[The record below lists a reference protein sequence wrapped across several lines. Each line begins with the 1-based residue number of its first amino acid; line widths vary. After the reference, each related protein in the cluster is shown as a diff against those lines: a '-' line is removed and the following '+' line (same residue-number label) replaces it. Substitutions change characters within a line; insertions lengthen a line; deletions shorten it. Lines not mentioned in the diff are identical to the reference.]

1 MPKKVAISV
10 VIPAFNE
17 EKYIW
22 TVLNGLKAQT
32 FKDFETIVVDGGSSD
47 KTRKIARTCAKVII
61 EPKRGIGRARNKGA
75 CAAYGKIIVF
85 LDADTKPCSKLLETY
100 YGALQKKGVIA
111 ATGPILPLEKS
122 GKRMNLGY
130 RIVSVL
136 FVKLSI
142 LLGRPSIVGLNFAV
156 RRDAFRKVGGFNNK
170 FITYEDWDLSL
181 RLRKAGNIRF
191 MDDAVVQTSTRRI
204 KAWGVFGFFTYH
216 IGNIFRYQLFRKPKD
231 SYEPIR

>member
-61 EPKRGIGRARNKGA
+61 EPKSGIGRARNKGA